1 MPEGGG
7 GCTPL
12 FGLDRY
18 VALSKVWFLG
28 NCGVFN
34 RGCFCLEAFIKS
46 VKATDERPACIC
58 CTNIFFQKKLVP
70 LYWVE
75 KLSYSTCKTKRIKVI
90 KKLSR
95 LFKQAR
101 KRNNSYLK
109 QGEVLKASVAHF
121 YYNFLAILPT
131 PGLSYS
137 ALIRVS
143 FPFFF
148 FPFLSF
154 PCHTCL
160 FIITFFIC
168 GIGTSLRAD

>member
-1 MPEGGG
+1 M
-7 GCTPL
+7 
-12 FGLDRY
+12 
-18 VALSKVWFLG
+18 
-28 NCGVFN
+28 
-34 RGCFCLEAFIKS
+34 
-46 VKATDERPACIC
+46 
-58 CTNIFFQKKLVP
+58 
-70 LYWVE
+70 
-75 KLSYSTCKTKRIKVI
+75 

-121 YYNFLAILPT
+121 YYNFLATLPT

-154 PCHTCL
+154 PCHACL
-160 FIITFFIC
+160 FIITFFSC